1 MRKIT
6 FCIGLILSA
15 VFSLGANAASGDPVT
30 LENGKYTIHNS
41 ANNGYCFSTGNK
53 VIKNAPTKM
62 IRDAYVFTVTYVD
75 SKSAY
80 TIQDS
85 NNKYLTNSNNNIVV
99 QDNCNDDNSYWRIVE
114 NYGSGTGYDII
125 SLTLENAATSNSWNF
140 SGNYNNTGAN
150 TLLGTWAA
158 NDNNSVWTFEKYE
171 ETILDKTGWTITASS
186 ACIDS
191 GENGPIGKVIDGD
204 ALSYWH
210 SNYRAAGTANAY
222 GIGNTMPQWFII
234 NLGKEETFNRF
245 CYTRRNGGGNGTCT
259 SYKLYVQSEPFA
271 TEFSQETGCT
281 SEIQTKVSEL
291 TGAVSE
297 GTFSYSNA
305 SDNEKLVQ
313 LPKAVTGRY
322 VMFVLTEATGNYG
335 SCAEFDLLN
344 VDTEKE
350 LASAKQQ
357 LTDLLAAVG
366 GKYPFEI
373 EDGMTQ
379 TIWPGEYGFSVP
391 NKDLFTNANT
401 ALAGNDLAA
410 IEAATANITSY
421 KSLSD
426 THGYPASVIYEFK
439 AEYGTIM
446 LPGNIAVPT
455 NVTAYN
461 CSEAPNGVLNLQP
474 LTTGF
479 KANTPYI
486 VKGTVG
492 QKFQLIGYNRTNAS
506 ASTVTTGIL
515 TGVYEPTEAP
525 AGSYVLQNQ
534 EGRLG
539 FYKVGEE
546 IRPTVGKNRCYITLP
561 SETSGV
567 RALFFNEGTSTGI
580 EAIET
585 ENRPSASVY
594 DLSGRRVEKAGKG
607 LYIIGGK
614 KVLVK

>member
-30 LENGKYTIHNS
+30 LENGKYTIRNS
-41 ANNGYCFSTGNK
+41 ANNGYCFSIGSRVLRDEAK
-53 VIKNAPTKM
+53 IF
-62 IRDAYVFTVTYVD
+62 RDAYAFTVTYVE
-75 SKSAY
+75 SKEAY

-85 NNKYLTNSNNNIVV
+85 NNKYLTNSNNDIVL
-99 QDNCNDDNSYWRIVE
+99 QDNCDEDNSYWRIVE
-114 NYGSGTGYDII
+114 NYGAGTGYDII
-125 SLTLENAATSNSWNF
+125 SLTQENAAKSKSWNF
-140 SGNYNNTGAN
+140 SGNYNNKAN
-150 TLLGTWAA
+150 ALLGTWDAD
-158 NDNNSVWTFEKYE
+158 DNNSVWTFEKYE
-171 ETILDKTGWTITASS
+171 KTTTLLDKANWTITASS

-191 GENGPIGKVIDGD
+191 GEDGPIGKVIDGD
-204 ALSYWH
+204 IYTYWH
-210 SNYRAAGTANAY
+210 SNYRSSGTANAY
-222 GIGNTMPQWFII
+222 GIGTAVPHWFII
-234 NLGKEETFNRF
+234 DLGENKTFSQF
-245 CYTRRNGGGNGTCT
+245 CYTRRYGGGNGTCS
-259 SYKLYVQSEPFA
+259 SYKLYVQNEPFSA
-271 TEFSQETGCT
+271 EFSQETGCT
-281 SEIQTKVSEL
+281 SEIQTKVSKL

-305 SDNEKLVQ
+305 FDNEKLVQ
-313 LPKAVTGRY
+313 LSQAVTGRY
-322 VMFVLTEATGNYG
+322 VMFVLTAATGNYG
-335 SCAEFDLLN
+335 SCGEFDLLN
-344 VDTEKE
+344 VSLEDA

-366 GKYPFEI
+366 GNYPFEI

-426 THGYPASVIYEFK
+426 SYGYPASVIYEFK

-486 VKGTVG
+486 VKGIVG